1 MNKAQQGI
9 INEGKKAAESF
20 LIADVSASKTKRQVI
35 MAMAKRHAGDVA
47 QTKLVLQ
54 GYQEGFIANGQTEST
69 AKVRKAEA
77 NAVFKALAH
86 TEVSENNEA
95 KLNETES
102 IGYND
107 WIALARKLAGN
118 AERSSSSKERKAPAE
133 MTTSQYDKVEQ
144 NLAKAS
150 VTQLNAVAEQAV
162 KDIHKKAPAPLA
174 GYNTLLLLQA
184 AAVSLTKNDQL
195 DEFFSKV
202 GEQVL
207 AILEPAIQQVKD
219 AQAKST
225 EVEQAAKN
233 GVQVQT
239 EQEPAPATN

>member
-20 LIADVSASKTKRQVI
+20 LKADLSSAQTKRQVI
-35 MAMAKRHAGDVA
+35 MAMAKRHAGNIA
-47 QTKLVLQ
+47 ESKLVLQ
-54 GYQEGFIANGQTEST
+54 GYMDGFVANGQSEST

-86 TEVSENNEA
+86 TEVTETNEA
-95 KLNETES
+95 KLNAADS
-102 IGYND
+102 IGYNE
-107 WIALARKLAGN
+107 WIALARELAGK
-118 AERSSSSKERKAPAE
+118 AERSSSTKERKAPAE

-150 VTQLNAVAEQAV
+150 VNQLNAVAEQAV

-174 GYNTLLLLQA
+174 GFNTLLLLQSA
-184 AAVSLTKNDQL
+184 SVSLTKNDQL

-207 AILEPAIQQVKD
+207 AIVGPAIDQVKA

-233 GVQVQT
+233 GVTLET
-239 EQEPAPATN
+239 EQAPETA

>member
-20 LIADVSASKTKRQVI
+20 LKADVSASQTKRQVI
-35 MAMAKRHAGDVA
+35 MAMAMRHAGDVA

-86 TEVSENNEA
+86 TEVSETNQA
-95 KLNETES
+95 KLNEADS

-118 AERSSSSKERKAPAE
+118 AERSSSTKERKAPAE
-133 MTTSQYDKVEQ
+133 MTVSQYDKVEE
-144 NLAKAS
+144 NLGKAS
-150 VTQLNAVAEQAV
+150 VNQLNAVATQVV

-184 AAVSLTKNDQL
+184 AALSLENNDQL
-195 DEFFSKV
+195 DEFFIRIGKEVNAIVSPAI
-202 GEQVL
+202 EQVK
-207 AILEPAIQQVKD
+207 A
-219 AQAKST
+219 AQAKT
-225 EVEQAAKN
+225 NEVEQAAKN